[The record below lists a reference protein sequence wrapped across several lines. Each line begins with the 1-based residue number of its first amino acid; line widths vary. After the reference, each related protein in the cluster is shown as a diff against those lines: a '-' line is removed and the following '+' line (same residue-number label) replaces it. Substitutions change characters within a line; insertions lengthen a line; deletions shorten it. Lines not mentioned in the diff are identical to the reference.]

1 MPAAL
6 ERVLDSGYLDGLEDR
21 PTTEI
26 RAMRAECDE
35 IETGLSL
42 LRRVVQGHLD
52 IVDGELARVADGG
65 APGDRAGLVARL
77 PEVLADRVQAPGPG
91 RLPTLLAPEALD
103 PGLERELAALV
114 GAGTVLDP
122 SGVDQAELRSLA
134 DGLRAFEAKVSG
146 HRRDL
151 FTRVDALQAELAR
164 RYRTGDENVDTLL
177 S

>member
-52 IVDGELARVADGG
+52 IIDSELASLADGG
-65 APGDRAGLVARL
+65 APGDRADLLARL
-77 PEVLADRVQAPGPG
+77 PAVLADRVQAPGPG
-91 RLPTLLAPEALD
+91 RLPTLLAPESLD
-103 PGLERELAALV
+103 PDLERDLAALV
-114 GAGTVLDP
+114 GAGAVLDP
-122 SGVDQAELRSLA
+122 SGHDEAELRSLA
-134 DGLRAFEAKVSG
+134 DGLRAFEAKVSSR
-146 HRRDL
+146 RRDL
-151 FTRVDALQAELAR
+151 FTRIDALQAELAR
-164 RYRTGDENVDTLL
+164 RYRTGDETVDNLL
-177 S
+177 T

>member
-6 ERVLDSGYLDGLEDR
+6 ERVLDPGYLDELEAR
-21 PTTEI
+21 PTTDI

-52 IVDGELARVADGG
+52 IVDGELARRAGG
-65 APGDRAGLVARL
+65 GELGDRADLLARL
-77 PEVLADRVQAPGPG
+77 PEVLSDRVQSPGPG
-91 RLPTLLAPEALD
+91 RLSSLLVPEELD
-103 PGLERELAALV
+103 PELEAELAELV
-114 GAGTVLDP
+114 GAGAVLDP
-122 SGVDQAELRSLA
+122 SGHDEAELRSLG
-134 DGLRAFEAKVSG
+134 DGLRAFESKVSG
-146 HRRDL
+146 HRQAL

-164 RYRTGDENVDTLL
+164 RYRTGDESVDSLL